1 MKLQVGSWP
10 WLLRHELRLGWRGY
24 GGMRF
29 WFALIGGGLLWAL
42 FHFVAWALLRG
53 SASIEL
59 PPWITLAFGGLTWL
73 ILTLMLSQGI
83 ILSVGALFDRGD
95 FDLLLSSPMSA
106 RTVFIVRGLG
116 IAVSSVT
123 LYLLVLSPFAHMGVF
138 TGRANLL
145 AIYPALISMGL
156 LVSAIGMLLT
166 LTLVRS
172 FGARRARVVAQLIG
186 AFAGAS
192 LFLISQTQNMLGRD
206 TRERVAAA
214 FRLWM
219 EPGGALAP
227 DSLIWFPFR
236 AMLGEPLALIVVM
249 IVGMGGFWLV
259 VNLTYQRF
267 LAGTQEA
274 VTGSVRTKPAA
285 ARGSIKFHAGLAR
298 NVLIKEW
305 KLIARDPNLIAQT
318 LLQLLYLLPLIFLV
332 FRRQDA
338 LMMVVPAAIMLTAML
353 AGNLAW
359 ITVAAEDAPELIGTA
374 PVSLTRIRWLKA
386 LAAMMPVW
394 LLVSPILFYLLANQA
409 WLALVFGV
417 CLVGSTLSA
426 GVAQIWYPRQGDR
439 KNMKRRG
446 KANLLITILE
456 GISAMGWAATAYCL
470 VMLPW
475 LTPVPLLFALLGP
488 GAAWML
494 GKSRREREQG
504 VLV

>member
-1 MKLQVGSWP
+1 MKLPVGSWP

-24 GGMRF
+24 GGMRL
-29 WFALIGGGLLWAL
+29 WFALIGGGVLWAL
-42 FHFVAWALLRG
+42 FHVAAWALLRG
-53 SASIEL
+53 SAAMDL

-116 IAVSSVT
+116 IAVSCVT
-123 LYLLVLSPFAHMGVF
+123 LYLLLLSPFAHMGVF
-138 TGRANLL
+138 TGRAHLL

-156 LVSAIGMLLT
+156 LVSALGMLLT

-186 AFAGAS
+186 ALAGAS

-206 TRERVAAA
+206 TRERIAAA
-214 FRLWM
+214 FKLWM

-236 AMLGEPLALIVVM
+236 ALLGEPLALITVM
-249 IVGMGGFWLV
+249 IAGVGGFWLV

-274 VTGSVRTKPAA
+274 VTGSARSAPAA
-285 ARGSIKFHAGLAR
+285 APGRFTFHAGLAR
-298 NVLIKEW
+298 NVLVKEW

-338 LMMVVPAAIMLTAML
+338 VMMVVPAAIMMAAML

-359 ITVAAEDAPELIGTA
+359 ITVAAEEAPELIGVA
-374 PVSLTRIRWLKA
+374 PVSPSRIRWLKA
-386 LAAMMPVW
+386 LAAMLPVW

-409 WLALVFGV
+409 WLALVFGA
-417 CLVGSTLSA
+417 CLAGATLSA

-439 KNMKRRG
+439 KKMQRRG

-456 GISAMGWAATAYCL
+456 GISAMGWAGTAYCL
-470 VMLPW
+470 VMRPW
-475 LTPVPLLFALLGP
+475 LTIVPLLFALLGP
-488 GAAWML
+488 GAAWVL
-494 GKSRREREQG
+494 GKSRRDGG